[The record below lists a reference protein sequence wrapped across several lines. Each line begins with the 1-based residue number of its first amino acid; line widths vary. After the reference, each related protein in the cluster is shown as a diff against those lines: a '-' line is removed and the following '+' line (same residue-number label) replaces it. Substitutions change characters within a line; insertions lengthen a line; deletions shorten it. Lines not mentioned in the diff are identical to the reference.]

1 MEIFRDRWLLVVDKP
16 HGCPTQRTRAD
27 EDGLYELLTARYGRV
42 GLHHRLDR
50 PASGLVLF
58 TLDPAADR
66 PVAEAFRRHRVQRR
80 YLAVLYGDV
89 ADAQWTLPVEG
100 KPARTDV
107 RRLGGASALTA
118 AELALHTGR
127 KHQIRVQAA
136 LAGVP
141 VVGDRR
147 YGGVAGRRWPR
158 LALHAWRLA
167 LDHPITGERLDLR
180 APLPDDLR
188 LLWAQAGDP
197 EPDASRP
204 EG

>member
-1 MEIFRDRWLLVVDKP
+1 MEVFRDRWLLVVDKP
-16 HGCPTQRTRAD
+16 FGCPTQRTRAD
-27 EDGLYELLTARYGRV
+27 EEGLYEQLTSRHGRV

-66 PVAEAFRRHRVQRR
+66 PVAEALRRHRIERR

-89 ADAQWTLPVEG
+89 ADARWEMPVEG
-100 KPARTDV
+100 RPARTDV

-118 AELALHTGR
+118 AELRLHTGR

-136 LAGVP
+136 MAGAA

-147 YGGVAGRRWPR
+147 YGGAAGRRWPR
-158 LALHAWRLA
+158 LALHAWRLT
-167 LDHPITGERLDLR
+167 LDHPFTGERLDLC

-188 LLWAQAGDP
+188 ELWAEAGGP
-197 EPDASRP
+197 EP
-204 EG
+204 